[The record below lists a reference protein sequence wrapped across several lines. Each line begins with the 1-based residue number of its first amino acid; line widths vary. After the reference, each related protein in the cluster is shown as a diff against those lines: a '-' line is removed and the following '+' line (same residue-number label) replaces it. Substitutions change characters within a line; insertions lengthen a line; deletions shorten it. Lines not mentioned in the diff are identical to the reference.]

1 MTASADLEGDLQTE
15 RWKAKVL
22 SEIEKSKGDY
32 QAFNPIEE
40 LSYEI
45 EDNVTCIHPVVDF
58 ALPRNDNNWKNCF
71 ICKAEEEKQTNNKL
85 LSALMN
91 GAEVIQILV
100 ANPKTQW
107 NLLFEAIEFKYIE
120 TFICLRNLE
129 TLHSFCQWYKQEE
142 NTKACIDLFDFKEEE
157 FEEVFTLLKNVPS
170 IFQING
176 FEFQQCGANAR
187 QEIGIILS
195 QTNELLLLQKSFGIE
210 IPIRIEVGIGS
221 DFMIEIAKLRSLKYL
236 VNRIFDDHHLNR
248 NSVHFNAQIG
258 WTNKSLSDLHTN
270 QLRQTTE
277 ALSAVLAGVDYL
289 SIPAY
294 DIISTSGSSILSQ
307 RMAINISH
315 LLKEEAQV
323 RFIDNPF
330 NNSFAIENLSYKLAA
345 LAWQT
350 FQELDGYAIWLN
362 AEKLEKIQDL
372 IKPIRALK
380 IKSFKENK
388 IQLIGINIFKNP
400 KEDKKD
406 WEEEGLFLEME
417 KLRFDKIERHEN

>member
-22 SEIEKSKGDY
+22 NEIEKSKGDY

-45 EDNVTCIHPVVDF
+45 VDNVTRIHPAVDF
-58 ALPRNDNNWKNCF
+58 AQPRNDNNWKNCF
-71 ICKAEEEKQTNNKL
+71 ICKTEEEKQTNKKL
-85 LSALMN
+85 LAALMD

-129 TLHSFCQWYKQEE
+129 TLHSFCQWCKQEE
-142 NTKACIDLFDFKEEE
+142 NIKACIDLFDFKEAE
-157 FEEVFTLLKNVPS
+157 FEEVFSLLKNVPS

-176 FEFQQCGANAR
+176 FDFQQCGANAR
-187 QEIGIILS
+187 QEIGVILS

-221 DFMIEIAKLRSLKYL
+221 DFMMEIAKIRSLKYL
-236 VNRIFDDHHLNR
+236 VNRILNDHGRKEDD
-248 NSVHFNAQIG
+248 VQFNAKIG

-289 SIPAY
+289 SIQAY
-294 DIISTSGSSILSQ
+294 DNLSTSGSSILSQ

-323 RFIDNPF
+323 RFINNPF
-330 NNSFAIENLSYKLAA
+330 NNSFAIENLSHKLAA
-345 LAWQT
+345 LGWQT
-350 FQELDGYAIWLN
+350 FQELDGYATWLN
-362 AEKLEKIQDL
+362 TEKLDKIKAF
-372 IKPIRALK
+372 IKPISALK

-388 IQLIGINIFKNP
+388 IQLIGVNIFRNP
-400 KEDKKD
+400 KEEQKE
-406 WEEEGLFLEME
+406 WEVEGLFLEME